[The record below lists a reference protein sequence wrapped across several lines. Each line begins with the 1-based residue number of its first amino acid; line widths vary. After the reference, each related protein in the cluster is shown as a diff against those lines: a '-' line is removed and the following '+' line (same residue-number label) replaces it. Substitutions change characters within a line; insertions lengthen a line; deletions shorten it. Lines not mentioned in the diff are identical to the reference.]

1 MIKVMC
7 IFGTRP
13 EAIKLAPLIRE
24 FKKRQEHFK
33 VIVCVTAQH
42 RSMLDQVLYYF
53 QIKPDIDLNLMRNN
67 QTLDVL
73 TSVAITALTKVLLEQ
88 KPDIVLVQGDTTTS
102 MAAALASFYQK
113 IPVGHVE
120 AGLRTK
126 NIYDPFPEEV
136 NRRIISVLSTYN
148 FAPTKN
154 AMEALLAEGIP
165 QKSIS
170 LTGNTIV
177 DALYLIIQENR
188 RNNIDFS
195 FLDSKKII
203 LVTAHRRESFGKP
216 LENICLALSK
226 IAERNPQIKIVY
238 PVHPNPNVK
247 DTVFKILMNK
257 DRIHLLSPLE
267 YPDFVYLLNRSYLVL
282 TDSGGVQEEAPVL
295 GKPVLVMRNET
306 ERPEGIEANVAK
318 LVGTN
323 TEDIL
328 SNTEL
333 LLNEP
338 KEYAKMSRAVSLY
351 GDGKASERI
360 AKIILHAFGYHKNI
374 TDDTHITSN

>member
-1 MIKVMC
+1 MVKAMC

-13 EAIKLAPLIRE
+13 EAIKMAPLIRE
-24 FKKRQEHFK
+24 FKKHPQQFK
-33 VIVCVTAQH
+33 AIVCVTAQH
-42 RSMLDQVLYYF
+42 RGLLDQVLSYF
-53 QIKPDIDLNLMRNN
+53 QIKPDIDLNLMRDN
-67 QTLDVL
+67 QSLDGL
-73 TSVAITALTKVLLEQ
+73 TSDAITALTKVLLEQ

-113 IPVGHVE
+113 VPVGHVE

-148 FAPTKN
+148 FAPTQK
-154 AMEALLAEGIP
+154 AVDALLVEGIP
-165 QKSIS
+165 QKSIF

-177 DALYLIIQENR
+177 DALYLIIEEKKKV
-188 RNNIDFS
+188 NIDLS
-195 FLDSKKII
+195 LLDSKKVI

-226 IAERNPQIKIVY
+226 IAERNPQVKIVY

-247 DTVFKILMNK
+247 DTVFKILANK
-257 DRIHLLSPLE
+257 DGIHLLSPLE
-267 YPDFVYLLNRSYLVL
+267 YPEFVYLLNRSYLVL

-318 LVGTN
+318 LIGTDV
-323 TEDIL
+323 EDIL
-328 SNTEL
+328 RNTEL
-333 LLNEP
+333 LLNDP
-338 KEYAKMSRAVSLY
+338 GEYAKMSRCVSLY

-360 AKIILHAFGYHKNI
+360 VNILLNSLAR
-374 TDDTHITSN
+374 D